1 MEYYI
6 LTYQNDNY
14 QYDTLMFLEKQYI
27 KIFLKNHPDV
37 IDYQISKGE
46 M

>member
-1 MEYYI
+1 MKYYI
-6 LTYQNDNY
+6 LTYQDDNY

-37 IDYQISKGE
+37 IDYQIKE
-46 M
+46 EEK

>member
-1 MEYYI
+1 MKYYI

-14 QYDTLMFLEKQYI
+14 QYDTLMFLEKRYI
-27 KIFLKNHPDV
+27 KVFLQNHSEV
-37 IDYQISKGE
+37 IDYQINEGE